1 MTLMSSETEYK
12 EQIQWPK
19 FIGLVDG
26 EEERTPS
33 SSSPS
38 KMTATTTT
46 TTPGEAS
53 VNSRDALQ
61 LFTMGD
67 DSGLLV
73 VTGSVAWAS
82 PCRQ

>member
-1 MTLMSSETEYK
+1 MSSETEYK

-46 TTPGEAS
+46 TPGEAS

-67 DSGLLV
+67 DSGLRV